1 VEVEEGGT
9 MELHE
14 EMAQPCYPLP
24 CACELLLV
32 VVGRKKEGGERE
44 KKVRK
49 GKEKQNGKR
58 KWKKIQT

>member
-1 VEVEEGGT
+1 VEVEEGGA

-44 KKVRK
+44 RKSQKRK
-49 GKEKQNGKR
+49 GKT